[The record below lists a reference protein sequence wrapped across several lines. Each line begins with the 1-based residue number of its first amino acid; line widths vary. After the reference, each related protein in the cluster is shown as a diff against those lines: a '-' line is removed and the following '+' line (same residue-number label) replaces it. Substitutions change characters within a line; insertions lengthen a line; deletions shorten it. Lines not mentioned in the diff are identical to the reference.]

1 MIDTYNKNN
10 KLIGSIIKFNRI
22 NKNISQ
28 KQLSE
33 GICVPSYLSRIENG
47 ELHPSEDLISI
58 IFNKLGLDFNDSKE
72 FIEEGQKYLK
82 EFFDNLN
89 YNEFDYTNKLF
100 AQLESNEDK
109 YLTSPLIIE
118 YFLAKLARYS
128 STQDRDK
135 FENSKNMLLLSF
147 DSLTNPQKY
156 IYNFYVGLDLLI
168 LSKNKLLGKEL
179 IQEALIYKETGHC
192 YFWLSYAYRIEN
204 NPIKAYDS
212 IQKALSLYV
221 AEGNIISIMST
232 YEKFAEVYFM
242 LDNYSDAIHYL
253 EMSLNMAKKFNNIY
267 FIEHINS
274 IIAWAYYRLNDYD
287 KSLEYIKHNTGLID
301 HRIIIPDSIIESLIY
316 FSLNDKAALKKS
328 ILNLKNSNSLQHIS
342 EDLANLIYDLF
353 NFFIKNEDYIK
364 NELWEDLLLKI
375 INNTKKLIELKKV
388 FTALLKDYYI
398 INRRYKD
405 ALYL

>member
-1 MIDTYNKNN
+1 MIDTYSNNK

-28 KQLSE
+28 KELSK

-47 ELHPSEDLISI
+47 ELHPSEDVISV
-58 IFNKLGLDFNDSKE
+58 IFNRLGLDFNDSKE
-72 FIEEGQKYLK
+72 FIKEGTEYLK

-100 AQLESNEDK
+100 DQLEKNEDK
-109 YLTSPLIIE
+109 YITSPLIIE

-128 STQDRDK
+128 STPNRDK
-135 FENSKNMLLLSF
+135 FENSKNMILLSF
-147 DSLTNPQKY
+147 DSLTNTQKF

-168 LSKNKLLGKEL
+168 LSNNKLLGKNL

-212 IQKALSLYV
+212 IQKALDLYV

-253 EMSLNMAKKFNNIY
+253 KISLNMAKKFHNNY

-274 IIAWAYYRLNDYD
+274 IIAWTYYRLNDYK
-287 KSLEYIKHNTGLID
+287 KSLEYIKCNTGLID
-301 HRIIIPDSIIESLIY
+301 HRIIIPDGVIEPLIY
-316 FSLNDKAALKKS
+316 FSLNDKKSLKRS
-328 ILNLKNSNSLQHIS
+328 ICRLKDANSFQHLGK
-342 EDLANLIYDLF
+342 DLSNLIYELF
-353 NFFIKNEDYIK
+353 IFFINNDDYMKSLI
-364 NELWEDLLLKI
+364 WEDLLIKI
-375 INNTKKLIELKKV
+375 INSIKKLVELKKV
-388 FTALLKDYYI
+388 FTSLLKNYYI
-398 INRRYKD
+398 TNRRYKD

>member
-1 MIDTYNKNN
+1 MIDTYGNNK
-10 KLIGSIIKFNRI
+10 KLIGSIIKFNRL

-28 KQLSE
+28 KELSK

-47 ELHPSEDLISI
+47 ELHPSEDVISV
-58 IFNKLGLDFNDSKE
+58 IFNRLGLDFNDSKE
-72 FIEEGQKYLK
+72 FIEEGIECLK

-100 AQLESNEDK
+100 DQLEKNEDK
-109 YLTSPLIIE
+109 YITSPLIIE

-128 STQDRDK
+128 STQNRDK
-135 FENSKNMLLLSF
+135 FESSKNMILSSF
-147 DSLTNPQKY
+147 DLLTNTQKF

-168 LSKNKLLGKEL
+168 LSNNKLLGKNL
-179 IQEALIYKETGHC
+179 IQEALSYKETGHC

-212 IQKALSLYV
+212 IQKALNLYV

-253 EMSLNMAKKFNNIY
+253 EMSLNMAKKFNNNY

-274 IIAWAYYRLNDYD
+274 ILAWTYYRLNDYE
-287 KSLEYIKHNTGLID
+287 KSLKYIKCNMGLID

-316 FSLNDKAALKKS
+316 FSLNDKNSLKKS
-328 ILNLKNSNSLQHIS
+328 ISQLKDANSIQHIG
-342 EDLANLIYDLF
+342 EDLANLIYELF
-353 NFFIKNEDYIK
+353 TFFINNDDYMKNLI
-364 NELWEDLLLKI
+364 WEDLLIKI
-375 INNTKKLIELKKV
+375 IKNIKKLVELKKV
-388 FTALLKDYYI
+388 FTSLLKNYYI
-398 INRRYKD
+398 TNRRYKD